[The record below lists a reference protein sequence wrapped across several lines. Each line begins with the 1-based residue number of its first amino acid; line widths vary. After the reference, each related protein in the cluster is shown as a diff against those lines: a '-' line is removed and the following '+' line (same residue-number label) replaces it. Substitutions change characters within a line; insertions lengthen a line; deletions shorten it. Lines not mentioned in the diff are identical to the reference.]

1 MNSCRPRQLLG
12 SAVSKT
18 PSKWRGS
25 VTCRRHA
32 TNKLLAESE
41 RQQTVWPRGGAASG
55 RCVAAMTLCDAEGI
69 SVDECGMHYVHRPVG
84 V

>member
-1 MNSCRPRQLLG
+1 MNYCRPRQLLG

-32 TNKLLAESE
+32 TNITGGVRDSRLFGREVAPLAA
-41 RQQTVWPRGGAASG
+41 GA
-55 RCVAAMTLCDAEGI
+55 
-69 SVDECGMHYVHRPVG
+69 RPQ
-84 V
+84 